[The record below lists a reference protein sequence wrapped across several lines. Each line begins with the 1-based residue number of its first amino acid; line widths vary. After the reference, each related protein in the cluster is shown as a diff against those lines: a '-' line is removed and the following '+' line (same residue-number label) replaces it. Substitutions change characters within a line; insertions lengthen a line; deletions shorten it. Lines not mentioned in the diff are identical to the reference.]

1 MQGCVLI
8 LQDVPE
14 NTEIGID
21 LKFWRVGK
29 RFRGIKNIPAGF
41 HYVYFSAVDKECKS
55 GQRIGFCEWFPH
67 SGFIMKKWLPEEEDF
82 EDIRLTS
89 VDIDRLTDNF
99 NELSMYLGPYPS
111 EHCRDWIALTNF
123 ISPSSLDRLLPE
135 CGRINSCAQFL
146 SQQSSSQQRLAL
158 RNEISSPVSTNPE
171 DLLPKLDIVPGTE
184 IRFSHLPRNP
194 LFPPD
199 SEPLDI
205 TAHGIDQTYTLDTV
219 LNTLSSSCETEEN
232 RMDRRKGL
240 LTKEREILAELQFS
254 YVAFLLNHVLDGWWH
269 WRRIVRLL
277 ANCEQAV
284 RHRPQLYTDLLTV
297 LYHQLCSAS
306 QSKNF
311 LESDSTDI
319 STAELA
325 DLFFSEAAD
334 VHQVSSTEPAFL
346 PSVMRKLLRNILYS
360 TANSSVNNEGID
372 GICGLLHQRAEGF
385 CHSLEQRFHWGI
397 TPKLL
402 CNDNKVTD
410 VLVDDVDWDGDEAPV
425 IVQM

>member
-1 MQGCVLI
+1 
-8 LQDVPE
+8 
-14 NTEIGID
+14 
-21 LKFWRVGK
+21 
-29 RFRGIKNIPAGF
+29 
-41 HYVYFSAVDKECKS
+41 
-55 GQRIGFCEWFPH
+55 
-67 SGFIMKKWLPEEEDF
+67 MKKWLPAEEDF

-89 VDIDRLTDNF
+89 VDIDRLTENYT
-99 NELSMYLGPYPS
+99 ELSMYLGPYPS
-111 EHCRDWIALTNF
+111 EQCRDWIALTSF

-158 RNEISSPVSTNPE
+158 NNNISSPLSTNPD

-184 IRFSHLPRNP
+184 IRFSHLPRKP

-205 TAHGIDQTYTLDTV
+205 TAHGIDQTYTLDAV
-219 LNTLSSSCETEEN
+219 LNTLSSDSETEKN
-232 RMDRRKGL
+232 QVDKKKRL
-240 LTKEREILAELQFS
+240 LSKEREILAELQFS
-254 YVAFLLNHVLDGWWH
+254 YIVFLLNHVLDGWWH
-269 WRRIVRLL
+269 WRRIVQLF
-277 ANCEQAV
+277 ANCEEAV
-284 RHRPQLYTDLLTV
+284 SLRPQLYTDLLTV

-311 LESDSTDI
+311 LESDSSDI

-334 VHQVSSTEPAFL
+334 AHQVSPTEPAFL

-360 TANSSVNNEGID
+360 TANSPVASEGID
-372 GICGLLHQRAEGF
+372 NIRGLLHERAEGF

-397 TPKLL
+397 TPKSL
-402 CNDNKVTD
+402 CNDNKTTD
-410 VLVDDVDWDGDEAPV
+410 VFVDDVDWDGDEAPA
-425 IVQM
+425 IVQI